1 MKKQKVNN
9 MKKHILGLL
18 LLFFF
23 LFLGIKGLNK
33 LDETV
38 KMPFIDNFKK
48 EVIDENEVLAEQFDQ
63 FVNSIKTPI
72 TLEEES
78 MIIEAQEKYDN
89 LPLEAQEKVKT
100 FEKLQDYK
108 NQIQVLKDKQ
118 AALEV
123 IEMINALDNNYNEKA
138 IKAARD
144 AYEKLTLQQKELVT
158 NLFILEENE
167 VRLIKMVTNT
177 NLNVGD
183 IVTFKGG
190 NVYYS
195 STSKSPTHN
204 RPESRCK
211 VTRVARNAK
220 HPYHLVSLDG
230 KRVYGWVDVKDIEKE

>member
-1 MKKQKVNN
+1 

-48 EVIDENEVLAEQFDQ
+48 EVVDENVILAEQFDL

-78 MIIEAQEKYDN
+78 VIIEAQEKYDN

>member
-48 EVIDENEVLAEQFDQ
+48 EVVDENV
-63 FVNSIKTPI
+63 I
-72 TLEEES
+72 LEEES
-78 MIIEAQEKYDN
+78 VIIEAQEKYDN

>member
-1 MKKQKVNN
+1 

-48 EVIDENEVLAEQFDQ
+48 EVVDENVILAEQFDL

-78 MIIEAQEKYDN
+78 VIIEAQEKYDN

-123 IEMINALDNNYNEKA
+123 IEMINALDNNYNEKT

>member
-1 MKKQKVNN
+1 

-100 FEKLQDYK
+100 FEKLQEYK
-108 NQIQVLKDKQ
+108 SQLQTLKDQQ
-118 AALEV
+118 AASEV
-123 IEMINALDNNYNEKA
+123 IKMINALDNNYDGKA
-138 IKAARD
+138 IKAARE
-144 AYEKLTLQQKELVT
+144 AYEKLTSQQKEMVIT
-158 NLFILEENE
+158 YLF
-167 VRLIKMVTNT
+167 
-177 NLNVGD
+177 
-183 IVTFKGG
+183 
-190 NVYYS
+190 
-195 STSKSPTHN
+195 
-204 RPESRCK
+204 
-211 VTRVARNAK
+211 
-220 HPYHLVSLDG
+220 
-230 KRVYGWVDVKDIEKE
+230 

>member
-1 MKKQKVNN
+1 

-48 EVIDENEVLAEQFDQ
+48 EVVDENVILAEQFDL

-78 MIIEAQEKYDN
+78 VIIEAQEKYDN

-144 AYEKLTLQQKELVT
+144 GYEKLTLQQKELVT

>member
-1 MKKQKVNN
+1 

-48 EVIDENEVLAEQFDQ
+48 EVVDENVILAEQFDL

-78 MIIEAQEKYDN
+78 VIIEAQEKYDN

-100 FEKLQDYK
+100 LEKLQDYK